1 MEKEKIFE
9 KNIIQE
15 RIKLWAEK
23 LIDLSGKNDLISYRE
38 AKTISITP
46 SKEIVDKLL
55 EGSSVKISEIIDLED
70 KDLRKGAFG
79 VVKKAVENFED
90 YGIEVLRLISGFVSW
105 ESDVNKPYA
114 PLVTYSLSIE
124 NPGQPLKN
132 IEISLTDVVPEINT
146 ALVLHLNKK
155 CQAEISIEKLEE
167 VQEEGEEVLVKR
179 FLDMCPKEISIEVK
193 DGFARNY
200 LIPQKKA
207 LRANKENKVHF
218 TKIKQDLIEKN
229 NKIVEE
235 AKKSLKIISGEEIIF
250 IRNASDN
257 GQLYGS
263 VSPKDISN
271 YFNQKK
277 IDIKP
282 SNINLH
288 SAIKKVGIYN
298 INIKLH
304 AEVTCDLK
312 INVATSNENAKL
324 QKSEVNKV
332 ESSDEKKED
341 KDKKDEILLE
351 SKKSISEKKEINKKE
366 SEKIESIKK
375 ASAKSETKI
384 KKEESDLEKDIKKKD
399 K

>member
-1 MEKEKIFE
+1 MEVI
-9 KNIIQE
+9 
-15 RIKLWAEK
+15 
-23 LIDLSGKNDLISYRE
+23 
-38 AKTISITP
+38 
-46 SKEIVDKLL
+46 LL
-55 EGSSVKISEIIDLED
+55 ESFNKLGKIGDIVK
-70 KDLRKGAFG
+70 
-79 VVKKAVENFED
+79 
-90 YGIEVLRLISGFVSW
+90 
-105 ESDVNKPYA
+105 
-114 PLVTYSLSIE
+114 
-124 NPGQPLKN
+124 
-132 IEISLTDVVPEINT
+132 
-146 ALVLHLNKK
+146 
-155 CQAEISIEKLEE
+155 
-167 VQEEGEEVLVKR
+167 
-179 FLDMCPKEISIEVK
+179 VK

-229 NKIVEE
+229 KKIIEE

-312 INVATSNENAKL
+312 INVATSNENAEL

-332 ESSDEKKED
+332 KSSDEKKED

-351 SKKSISEKKEINKKE
+351 NKESISENKKDP
-366 SEKIESIKK
+366 EKIESTKK
-375 ASAKSETKI
+375 ASTKSETKI
-384 KKEESDLEKDIKKKD
+384 KKEESGLEKDIKKKD

>member
-1 MEKEKIFE
+1 MEVI
-9 KNIIQE
+9 
-15 RIKLWAEK
+15 
-23 LIDLSGKNDLISYRE
+23 
-38 AKTISITP
+38 
-46 SKEIVDKLL
+46 LL
-55 EGSSVKISEIIDLED
+55 ESFNKLGKIGDIVK
-70 KDLRKGAFG
+70 
-79 VVKKAVENFED
+79 
-90 YGIEVLRLISGFVSW
+90 
-105 ESDVNKPYA
+105 
-114 PLVTYSLSIE
+114 
-124 NPGQPLKN
+124 
-132 IEISLTDVVPEINT
+132 
-146 ALVLHLNKK
+146 
-155 CQAEISIEKLEE
+155 
-167 VQEEGEEVLVKR
+167 
-179 FLDMCPKEISIEVK
+179 VK

-229 NKIVEE
+229 EKIIEE

-304 AEVTCDLK
+304 AEVTCELK
-312 INVATSNENAKL
+312 INVATSDENAKL

-332 ESSDEKKED
+332 ENSDEKD